1 MYSYLYFQKL
11 VDDLKNG
18 QGGIEGVMG
27 RFRFALFQDIR
38 KLLEFIIVFI
48 VWNTLTQSCPAR
60 LWSLT

>member
-27 RFRFALFQDIR
+27 RLRSTLFQEIR
-38 KLLEFIIVFI
+38 ELLELVIVFI
-48 VWNTLTQSCPAR
+48 AS
-60 LWSLT
+60 